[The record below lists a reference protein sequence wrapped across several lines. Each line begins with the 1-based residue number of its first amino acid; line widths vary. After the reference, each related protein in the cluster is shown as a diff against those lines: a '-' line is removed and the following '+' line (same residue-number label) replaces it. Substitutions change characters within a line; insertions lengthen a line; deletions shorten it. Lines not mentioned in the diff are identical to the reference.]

1 MAMARRGMLAGGA
14 AALVGAATAKAS
26 APSASLERLQ
36 AKLKGRLV
44 LPTDPDFNGLR
55 RVRSNNP
62 ETDRRPAAIARCAGA
77 DDVARTIAF
86 ARRSGHDLTVRAGGH
101 DVLGASV
108 CEAGLLIDLANLT
121 SVAIDPRGRTARVGA
136 GVLSGAF
143 NVTAGAHGLAPVLGC
158 NPAVGVAG
166 LTLGGGIGWM
176 LGVHGAACDHLLGA
190 EIVTADGA
198 VRRVDHERDPDLFWA
213 IRGGGGNF
221 GVVTSLDFGLVPLG
235 EVLGGGIAFDGAAP
249 GSIGSFL
256 RFYRDFMAS
265 AADALTVEL
274 NIFVLDRPI
283 IVALV
288 CWTGASAAG
297 AASLAPLRDYA
308 RPAFDGIRP
317 VTYARLTDQSGAHA
331 PPPFLF
337 WRGASLDALDDAAAD
352 TLDAIARD
360 APPGWS
366 IGLGHVMRGQIT
378 RVADHATAFVRR
390 GGQMTYF
397 IGAGW
402 DDPAVGA
409 PRMAWVRQAMAK
421 MAPLSSSSTYVN
433 YLGDDSEAA
442 VRRAYGANYE
452 RLRQVKRRYDPEN
465 IFRHNRNI
473 RP

>member
-14 AALVGAATAKAS
+14 AALVGAAAAKAS

-136 GVLSGAF
+136 GVL
-143 NVTAGAHGLAPVLGC
+143 GC

-256 RFYRDFMAS
+256 
-265 AADALTVEL
+265 
-274 NIFVLDRPI
+274 
-283 IVALV
+283 
-288 CWTGASAAG
+288 
-297 AASLAPLRDYA
+297 
-308 RPAFDGIRP
+308 
-317 VTYARLTDQSGAHA
+317 
-331 PPPFLF
+331 
-337 WRGASLDALDDAAAD
+337 
-352 TLDAIARD
+352 
-360 APPGWS
+360 
-366 IGLGHVMRGQIT
+366 
-378 RVADHATAFVRR
+378 
-390 GGQMTYF
+390 
-397 IGAGW
+397 
-402 DDPAVGA
+402 
-409 PRMAWVRQAMAK
+409 
-421 MAPLSSSSTYVN
+421 
-433 YLGDDSEAA
+433 
-442 VRRAYGANYE
+442 
-452 RLRQVKRRYDPEN
+452 
-465 IFRHNRNI
+465 
-473 RP
+473 